1 MQSPLG
7 PELKQALLGFRA
19 LPGFKAQNPGDG
31 AWSVHKTLFGFRVPL
46 LWPFCPKLSW
56 VLGEIFT
63 YLATFALK
71 YTKTAIFGI
80 NYSFR

>member
-31 AWSVHKTLFGFRVPL
+31 AWSVHKMLFGFRAPL
-46 LWPFCPKLSW
+46 LWPFCPKL
-56 VLGEIFT
+56 
-63 YLATFALK
+63 A
-71 YTKTAIFGI
+71 
-80 NYSFR
+80 

>member
-31 AWSVHKTLFGFRVPL
+31 AWSVHKTLFIWIQGDS
-46 LWPFCPKLSW
+46 C
-56 VLGEIFT
+56 G
-63 YLATFALK
+63 AT
-71 YTKTAIFGI
+71 
-80 NYSFR
+80 